1 MNSSEAFAS
10 FVSGSHEEE
19 EGRLPQGGSPG
30 RKKLLSWFL
39 GDSKLFFFGCLGPR
53 NMWRRYETEGRHLIP
68 QNMVMLLGHVDFV
81 CLVVGF
87 AAVKKLKT
95 ISKNE
100 PQGWDLRENHGQK
113 KFFFFLAE
121 NLLRCLNCWKQLVF
135 EHELRESNKGTQPKG
150 SHLLS
155 HSWWLHSVICTIQL
169 LKERFLLNKFMNIP
183 SNFNRKSFFS
193 PSAQATWSGQYRV
206 GKDCPLDIFHWCP
219 WAVSSVSHFAGRPKG
234 QPRDLGSPW
243 TLIHSFELSLGLP
256 NVWSSYNRTTASNWA
271 STDWSSA
278 QRKLSWNAPAQKS
291 GRIFGLLLPVFT

>member
-1 MNSSEAFAS
+1 
-10 FVSGSHEEE
+10 
-19 EGRLPQGGSPG
+19 
-30 RKKLLSWFL
+30 
-39 GDSKLFFFGCLGPR
+39 
-53 NMWRRYETEGRHLIP
+53 
-68 QNMVMLLGHVDFV
+68 MV
-81 CLVVGF
+81 LVVGF

-113 KFFFFLAE
+113 KFFLFYLAE
-121 NLLRCLNCWKQLVF
+121 NLGRCLNCWKQLVF

-169 LKERFLLNKFMNIP
+169 LKERFLLNKFMNRS
-183 SNFNRKSFFS
+183 SNFSRKSF
-193 PSAQATWSGQYRV
+193 PSISTSDLKWSVQSWQR
-206 GKDCPLDIFHWCP
+206 L
-219 WAVSSVSHFAGRPKG
+219 SSWHLSLVPMSGFQCVPFCRKAEGAAKRY
-234 QPRDLGSPW
+234 LGSPW

-278 QRKLSWNAPAQKS
+278 QRKLSLECTCPKNV
-291 GRIFGLLLPVFT
+291 RIFCAFASSIHIVYSHVDTPSLDGSVDSRLNKAMKKKILEEHNCGKPGSEASDHPISDQSGALGGCGGLGPWWIKKGKPVS